1 MIDARL
7 VQLFHDHGGGR
18 MDAMRP
24 VHDAAQTDP
33 ERAWTRGR
41 TIYRCDCGDQVI
53 LGEQDE
59 EAIRKEELA
68 HGH

>member
-1 MIDARL
+1 MIDPRFA
-7 VQLFHDHGGGR
+7 QLFHDHGGGR
-18 MDAMRP
+18 LDVMRP

-53 LGEQDE
+53 LDDRDE
-59 EAIRKEELA
+59 EAVREEELVR
-68 HGH
+68 GH